1 MAITQSAA
9 WLGTTPFNEQSP
21 VEFRS
26 TAGSNNAQ
34 AVINAVYRHVL
45 GNDYLMQS
53 ERLLGLES
61 LLVNGTLTVRE
72 FVRAVAKSDLY
83 KVKFLYPNFQTRV
96 IELNF
101 KHLLG
106 RAPYSEAE
114 IIEHLDRY
122 ENQGFEADIDSYINT
137 PEYEKAFGDN
147 IVPYYRSFNTETGQS
162 ITGFTRMFSL
172 YRGYANSD
180 RSQLAGK
187 KSRLATELAL
197 GTTSM
202 INIPS
207 DGGSRARTYL
217 TSEKNNTP
225 SRVFG
230 RPQSTNSR
238 GILYR
243 IEVAGM
249 NTPGYPSIRRSNR
262 VYVVPY
268 DTLSKTLQRINKTG
282 GRVASITRAQ

>member
-1 MAITQSAA
+1 MAITVSAA
-9 WLGTTPFNEQSP
+9 YLGTQPFTEQQP
-21 VEFRS
+21 VEFRPDG
-26 TAGSNNAQ
+26 ASNNAKI
-34 AVINAVYRHVL
+34 AIKAIYRHVL

-53 ERLLGLES
+53 ERLVTLES
-61 LLVNGTLTVRE
+61 LLTNGSLTVRD
-72 FVRAVAKSDLY
+72 FVRALAKSEIY
-83 KVKFLYPNFQTRV
+83 KIKFLYPNFQTRV

-122 ENQGFEADIDSYINT
+122 ENEGFDADIDSYIDT
-137 PEYEKAFGDN
+137 AEYEAAFGDN

-162 ITGFTRMFSL
+162 IAGFTRMFSL

-187 KSRLATELAL
+187 KSRLAAELAQ
-197 GTTSM
+197 GSVSA

-207 DGGSRARTYL
+207 GADTRVRTYL
-217 TSEKNNTP
+217 PSEKNNTP

-230 RPQSTNSR
+230 RPQATKAR
-238 GILYR
+238 GTLYR
-243 IEVAGM
+243 IEITGI
-249 NTPGYPSIRRSNR
+249 NTPGYPSVRRSSR
-262 VYVVPY
+262 AYVVPY
-268 DTLSKTLQRINKTG
+268 EKLSSTLQRIHKTG
-282 GRVASITRAQ
+282 GRVASITRA